1 MVDCVTTQLDHDELG
16 RVELQRGQNVFFFTV
31 TMVTLSAE
39 MIKLLHTTTPSLFV
53 TYGFY
58 DFALS
63 ITPVME
69 GTRCV
74 TEWGRRVKSV
84 YIPCRPVF
92 DHTSQYVTE
101 VDDSFIKYL
110 KKVLNY
116 V

>member
-1 MVDCVTTQLDHDELG
+1 MYTANVVDRPTTQSDHDELG

-31 TMVTLSAE
+31 TTVTLSAE

-63 ITPVME
+63 ITPVVE

-74 TEWGRRVKSV
+74 TGWGEGHEQYMYHSGQCLTTPLNMSLKLM
-84 YIPCRPVF
+84 IPL
-92 DHTSQYVTE
+92 SN
-101 VDDSFIKYL
+101 I
-110 KKVLNY
+110 
-116 V
+116 